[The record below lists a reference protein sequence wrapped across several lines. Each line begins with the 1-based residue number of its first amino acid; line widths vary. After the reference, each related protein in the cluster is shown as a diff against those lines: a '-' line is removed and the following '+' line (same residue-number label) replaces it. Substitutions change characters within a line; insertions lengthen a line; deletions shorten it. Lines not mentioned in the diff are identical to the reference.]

1 MAGRIFFRVLFA
13 LVLITGVVGL
23 GVYVYNSGV
32 AQGLAVSGGLAP
44 PDSSAPA
51 APYAYAAPYFYRPWG
66 LGFGFFGLVIP
77 LLFGIFLVSALAR
90 LLFFRSW
97 HAHGAHGEH
106 SWRGRWHGSDGEQV
120 PPMVAEWHR
129 KMHEQPPA
137 PESK

>member
-1 MAGRIFFRVLFA
+1 MAGRIFFRILFA
-13 LVLITGVVGL
+13 LVLIAGVGAL

-32 AQGLAVSGGLAP
+32 AQGLAASGSLAP
-44 PDSSAPA
+44 PEGSMPA

-66 LGFGFFGLVIP
+66 PGFGFFGLVIP
-77 LLFGIFLVSALAR
+77 ILFGIFLVSALAR

-97 HAHGAHGEH
+97 HAHGMHGWH
-106 SWRGRWHGSDGEQV
+106 GRWRGADGEQV

-129 KMHEQPPA
+129 KLHEEPPA

>member
-13 LVLITGVVGL
+13 LVLIVGVGAL

-32 AQGLAVSGGLAP
+32 AQGLAAGGNLALP
-44 PDSSAPA
+44 EGGAVP
-51 APYAYAAPYFYRPWG
+51 APYYAPYFYRPWG
-66 LGFGFFGLVIP
+66 PGFGFFGLVIP
-77 LLFGIFLVSALAR
+77 ILFGIFLVSVLAR

-97 HAHGAHGEH
+97 HAHGAHG
-106 SWRGRWHGSDGEQV
+106 WRGRWHGADGEQV

-129 KMHEQPPA
+129 KMHETSSE

>member
-13 LVLITGVVGL
+13 LVLIAGVFGL

-32 AQGLAVSGGLAP
+32 AQGLAAGGSLAVP
-44 PDSSAPA
+44 EGSAP
-51 APYAYAAPYFYRPWG
+51 AYAAPYFYRPWG
-66 LGFGFFGLVIP
+66 FGFGFFAVVIP
-77 LLFGIFLVSALAR
+77 ILFGIFLVSALAR

-97 HAHGAHGEH
+97 HANGMHG
-106 SWRGRWHGSDGEQV
+106 WRGRWHGAEGDQV

-129 KMHEQPPA
+129 KLHEQPPA